1 MSAKVSKVI
10 QKSCLEG
17 YPVGDVRYSWLS
29 KQYIKSKRDQFF
41 VAHVEFAEE

>member
-29 KQYIKSKRDQFF
+29 KQYIKSKRDKFF